1 MLKNRKIGTK
11 ILMGLGL
18 MVLVISAV
26 ITYTL
31 YNLQLEKQHS
41 ETMQDKY
48 IENLNIAFEFNDNV
62 ANVMYNMRAY
72 GLSGTSS
79 YYEDATRD
87 MDEAAKNLETF
98 KAFISNYPEDEVLQ
112 TRYSGAVAAH
122 STYATAIQ
130 QTYDAQKAV
139 SNALVVLDSE
149 KEILMNQA
157 TAYYDN
163 QVKKL
168 ETQIEGND
176 NATNLLDRRV
186 KVAMITNIVNGI
198 NEIRVATFKAIGD
211 SDSAGLRV
219 QSEKFDDI
227 MSEITILA
235 TKSLDPSNLE
245 QLDAITESALSY
257 QEAMDNIAEHYNML
271 DNLAQTR
278 KAAGDSLQA
287 ISKTLSNENLA
298 NIYSSAQETV
308 NAVNNTTTVLIYG
321 FIFALLVG
329 IIFNVYIVRNLTKG
343 IKGLTNAAETLS
355 TGDIDVEL
363 NVSGKDEIALMT
375 RAFIDMVSSIK
386 EQADVASRIAEGDKN
401 IDVSVKSDRDILNIK
416 LNDAV
421 GSLNLLLKETDK
433 LTKAVMIGDLSQRG
447 QEGVLNGVWNDLI
460 VGINQLIEAFV
471 NPINVTNTYITMLG
485 KGEVPEKISKEYYG
499 DFNEIKESINSCIDG
514 IDGLVIDTNL
524 LIEAAKE
531 GKLTYRADASKHK
544 GKYSSIIQGIND
556 TLDAA
561 TSPVIEASGVLKEMA
576 QGNLNVR
583 MTGSYKGDHNVIKQA
598 LNSTISSLVGYID
611 EISRILD
618 RMSDGDFTVEIT
630 KTFEG
635 DFAKIHTAFSNI
647 LESLNQIL
655 GDINTSAEQV
665 NSGSNQVSASS
676 QALSQGSTEQA
687 SSVEEITSA
696 ITQVAEQTKENAL
709 NANKA
714 NALAVKAKDGAVSG
728 NDQMQSM
735 VDAMRDINDSS
746 QNISKI
752 IKVID
757 EIAFQTNILA
767 LNAAVEAARAGEHG
781 KGFAVVAEEVRNLA
795 ARSANAAKETTGLIE
810 SSIDKVESG
819 TEIATVTAK
828 ALSEI
833 VNGVSEVA
841 ELVSTISNA
850 SNEQAIAISQINEGV
865 NQISD
870 VTQSNTATAEETAA
884 ASEQMSA
891 QAELLKE
898 MISKFELTSHRGFS
912 KSSNMKSKPV
922 IKEQKS
928 IASKPAK
935 IDLDDMDFGKY

>member
-18 MVLVISAV
+18 MILVITAV
-26 ITYTL
+26 IAYTL
-31 YNLQLEKQHS
+31 YNLQLEKLHS

-48 IENLNIAFEFNDNV
+48 IENLNIAFGFNDNV
-62 ANVMYNMRAY
+62 SNVMYNMRAY
-72 GLSGTSS
+72 GLSGELN
-79 YYEDATRD
+79 YYEDGTTY
-87 MDEAAKNLETF
+87 MESAAENLAAF
-98 KAFISNYPEDEVLQ
+98 KAFILKYPDDEALQ
-112 TRYSGAVAAH
+112 TSYRDAVEAH
-122 STYATAIQ
+122 STYAEAIQ
-130 QTYDAQKAV
+130 ETYDAKNAI
-139 SNALVVLDSE
+139 SEALVLLDSE
-149 KEILMNQA
+149 KDVLMNYA
-157 TAYYDN
+157 TAYYEN
-163 QVKKL
+163 QLSKL
-168 ETQIEGND
+168 ESQINNNESAESLLERHSRIQMMTEVVND
-176 NATNLLDRRV
+176 V
-186 KVAMITNIVNGI
+186 
-198 NEIRVATFKAIGD
+198 NEIRVAVFKAIGD
-211 SDSAGLRV
+211 SDSAKL
-219 QSEKFDDI
+219 ELEAKDFDHVI
-227 MSEITILA
+227 EEVKTLIELSV
-235 TKSLDPSNLE
+235 DPSNVE
-245 QLDAITESALSY
+245 QLNYINESALAY
-257 QEAMDNIAEHYNML
+257 QATIATVADLSIHL
-271 DNLAQTR
+271 DELGAKR
-278 KAAGDSLQA
+278 KTAGDSLQDIA
-287 ISKTLSNENLA
+287 SKLSDENLT
-298 NIYSSAQETV
+298 NIYASAQETV
-308 NAVNNTTTVLIYG
+308 NAVNNTTNVLIYG

-329 IIFNVYIVRNLTKG
+329 VIFNVYIVRGLTKG
-343 IKGLTNAAETLS
+343 IKRLTKAAETLS
-355 TGDIDVEL
+355 TGDVDVEL
-363 NVSGKDEIALMT
+363 EVSGKDEIAMMT
-375 RAFIDMVSSIK
+375 VAFSNMVSSIK
-386 EQADVASRIAEGDKN
+386 EQAEVASRIAEGDKN
-401 IDVSVKSDRDILNIK
+401 IEVNVKSDKDILNLK
-416 LNDAV
+416 LKNAV
-421 GSLNLLLKETDK
+421 GSLNLLLNETDK
-433 LTKAVMIGDLSQRG
+433 LTKAVLVGDLSQRG

-471 NPINVTNTYITMLG
+471 NPINLTSEYITMLG
-485 KGEVPEKISKEYYG
+485 NGEIPDKMTKEYYG
-499 DFNEIKESINSCIDG
+499 DFNEIKESINRCIDG
-514 IDGLVIDTNL
+514 IDGLVVDTNQ
-524 LIEAAKE
+524 LIDAAKD
-531 GKLTYRADASKHK
+531 GDLTYRADPSKHM
-544 GKYSSIIQGIND
+544 GKYGSIIQGIND
-556 TLDAA
+556 TLDAT

-576 QGNLNVR
+576 HGNLNVR
-583 MTGSYKGDHNVIKQA
+583 MTGTYRGDHNVIKQA
-598 LNSTISSLVGYID
+598 LNGTILSLVGYID
-611 EISRILD
+611 EISRILG
-618 RMSDGDFTVEIT
+618 RMSEGDFTVEIT

-635 DFAKIHTAFSNI
+635 DFVKIHKAFNNI

-728 NDQMQSM
+728 NDQMQNM
-735 VDAMRDINDSS
+735 VDAMRDINNSS

-810 SSIDKVESG
+810 NSIDKVESG
-819 TEIATVTAK
+819 TEIATITAK

-833 VNGVSEVA
+833 VEGVSEVA

-898 MISKFELTSHRGFS
+898 MVARFELTSHNSFS
-912 KSSNMKSKPV
+912 KSVATKAKPAM
-922 IKEQKS
+922 KEQTV
-928 IASKPAK
+928 AAAKPTK